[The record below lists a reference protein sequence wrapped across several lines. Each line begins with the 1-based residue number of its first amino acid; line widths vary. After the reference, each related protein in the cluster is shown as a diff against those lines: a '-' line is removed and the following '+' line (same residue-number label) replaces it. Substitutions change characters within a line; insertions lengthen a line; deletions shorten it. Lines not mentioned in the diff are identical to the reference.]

1 VKSSLRFRKFLKF
14 PKSAP
19 LSILLNKERKNPF
32 SSKKIL
38 QITVLTIKT
47 MNHNRSV
54 LILILGLLSAIGPF
68 SIDTYLSG
76 FPIIAADLNVTVDAV
91 SYSLSSFFIGI
102 SLGQLIYGPLL
113 DRFGRKKPLVVGL
126 VIYVI
131 ASLGC
136 AFARSIELLIAFRF
150 LQALG
155 GCVGMVAPRAIVR
168 DSFPVSESAKIF
180 STLILILGVSPIIA
194 PTVGS
199 YLITTFGWQS
209 VFYVQSLMGFLLLLA
224 VMFLL
229 HESKQPDPT
238 YSLKPA
244 PILASFLYVFKT
256 PQFFIYTFATSLVSA
271 GVYAYLSGSPFIFMK
286 IYNVTEQQYGWIFGF
301 LAAGLILSS
310 QVNNLMLRRYTCEQ
324 IIKTVLSLQAVICVV
339 LCLSSLMDWLN
350 LYNTIGLI
358 FLFLFCQGFSFPNA
372 SALSM
377 APFKKEAGTASALM
391 GAIQMGFGSLA
402 AALVGFLSNG
412 TSLPMAGVMAGCA
425 IIGLTTLLIGLSSLE
440 GHKGTSA
447 LTPRG

>member
-1 VKSSLRFRKFLKF
+1 
-14 PKSAP
+14 
-19 LSILLNKERKNPF
+19 
-32 SSKKIL
+32 
-38 QITVLTIKT
+38 
-47 MNHNRSV
+47 MNNRPV

-102 SLGQLIYGPLL
+102 SFGQLIYGPLL
-113 DRFGRKKPLVVGL
+113 DRFGRKTPLIVGL
-126 VIYVI
+126 VIYMV
-131 ASLGC
+131 ASWGC
-136 AFARSIELLIAFRF
+136 AVATSIEMLIALRF

-194 PTVGS
+194 PTIGS
-199 YLITTFGWQS
+199 YLITTLGWQS
-209 VFYVQSLMGFLLLLA
+209 VFWMLSILGIALLLA
-224 VMFLL
+224 VVFFLS
-229 HESKQPDPT
+229 ESKQPDPT

-244 PILASFLYVFKT
+244 PIISSFLYVFHT
-256 PQFFIYTFATSLVSA
+256 PQFFIYTIATSLTSA
-271 GVYAYLSGSPFIFMK
+271 GVYAYLSGSPFVFMK

-310 QVNNLMLRRYTCEQ
+310 QVNNLMLKRYTCEQ
-324 IIKTVLSLQAVICVV
+324 IIKTVLSLQAIICAV
-339 LCLSSLMDWLN
+339 LCVSSLMDWLN

-391 GAIQMGFGSLA
+391 GAFQMGFGSLA

-412 TSLPMAGVMAGCA
+412 TSLSMTGVMAGCA
-425 IIGLTTLLIGLSSLE
+425 VLGLATLLLGLSRL
-440 GHKGTSA
+440 KNT
-447 LTPRG
+447 

>member
-1 VKSSLRFRKFLKF
+1 
-14 PKSAP
+14 
-19 LSILLNKERKNPF
+19 
-32 SSKKIL
+32 
-38 QITVLTIKT
+38 
-47 MNHNRSV
+47 MNNRTL

-76 FPIIAADLNVTVDAV
+76 FPIIAADLHVTVDAV

-113 DRFGRKKPLVVGL
+113 DRFGRKKPLIVGL

-136 AFARSIELLIAFRF
+136 AICHSIEMLIAFRF

-209 VFYVQSLMGFLLLLA
+209 VFWVQSFMGVLLLLA
-224 VMFLL
+224 VVFLL
-229 HESKQPDPT
+229 PESKQPDPS
-238 YSLKPA
+238 YSLKPS
-244 PILASFLYVFKT
+244 PIISSFWYVFKT
-256 PQFFIYTFATSLVSA
+256 PQFLIYTLAASLVSA
-271 GVYAYLSGSPFIFMK
+271 GVYAYLSGSPFVFMK
-286 IYNVTEQQYGWIFGF
+286 IFRVNEQQYGWIFGF
-301 LAAGLILSS
+301 LAAGLIMSS
-310 QVNNLMLRRYTCEQ
+310 QLNNLFLKRFSCEQ
-324 IIKTVLSLQAVICVV
+324 IIKIVLWLQTGIGAILCV
-339 LCLSSLMDWLN
+339 SSMMGWLN
-350 LYNTIGLI
+350 LYNAIGLI
-358 FLFLFCQGFSFPNA
+358 FLFLCCQGFSFPNA
-372 SALSM
+372 AALSM

-391 GAIQMGFGSLA
+391 GAFQMGFGSLA
-402 AALVGFLSNG
+402 AALVGYLSNG
-412 TSLPMAGVMAGCA
+412 TSLPMTGVMAGCA
-425 IIGLTTLLIGLSSLE
+425 LIGLTTLLIGLANLE
-440 GHKGTSA
+440 GKKVA
-447 LTPRG
+447 LDV